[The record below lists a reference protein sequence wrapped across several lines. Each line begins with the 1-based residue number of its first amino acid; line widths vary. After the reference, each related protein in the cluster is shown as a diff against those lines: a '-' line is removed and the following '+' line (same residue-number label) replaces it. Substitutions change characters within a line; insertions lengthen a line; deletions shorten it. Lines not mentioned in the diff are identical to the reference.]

1 VRQCTV
7 RHGASWQHDGIK
19 ALFLNTIMQVQTKT
33 SDYRSLRTINPQH
46 APEVRFWAREFDVPP
61 SKLIEMVREVG
72 RNVGEIRRR
81 FEQ

>member
-7 RHGASWQHDGIK
+7 PDGASWQHDGTK

-33 SDYRSLRTINPQH
+33 PDYRSLRTINPQH

-61 SKLIEMVREVG
+61 SKLIEVVREVG
-72 RNVGEIRRR
+72 RNVGEIRKR